1 MHRAISRMRLLIGLL
16 GIVAACTLSGC
27 VFQQPQM
34 LGIVPPSGPVTPIR
48 DLKQTGKPVL
58 IAGTM
63 VEKCPISGCWFKMTD
78 GTGLIKVD
86 TKAAGFVVMN
96 VPLQTKVTV
105 SGTLHKGSEPLLEA
119 KGVRY

>member
-1 MHRAISRMRLLIGLL
+1 MRRVSSKRLLLVCLL
-16 GIVAACTLSGC
+16 CVAFACALSGC
-27 VFQQPQM
+27 VFQQAQV
-34 LGIVPPSGPVTPIR
+34 LGIAPPAGPVTPIR
-48 DLKQTGKPVL
+48 ALKPTGKPTL

-86 TKAAGFVVMN
+86 TKNAGFVVMN
-96 VPLQTKVTV
+96 VPLHTKMTV
-105 SGTLHKGSEPLLEA
+105 SGTMHKGDEPLFEA

>member
-1 MHRAISRMRLLIGLL
+1 MHKAVSKLRLLVCLL
-16 GIVAACTLSGC
+16 GISVACSLSGC
-27 VFQQPQM
+27 VFQQAQV
-34 LGIVPPSGPVTPIR
+34 LGIAPPSGPVTPIR
-48 DLKQTGKPVL
+48 NLKPTGKPTL

-86 TKAAGFVVMN
+86 TKNAGFVVMN
-96 VPLQTKVTV
+96 VPLHTKMTV
-105 SGTLHKGSEPLLEA
+105 SGTMHKGDEPLFEA